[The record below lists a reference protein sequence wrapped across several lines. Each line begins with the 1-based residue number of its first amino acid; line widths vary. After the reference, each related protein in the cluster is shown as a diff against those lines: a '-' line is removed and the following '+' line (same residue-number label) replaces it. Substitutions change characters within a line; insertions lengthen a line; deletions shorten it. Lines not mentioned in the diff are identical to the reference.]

1 MLPRSIRWRLPLSYI
16 TIALLTVCA
25 LGAVLLATLRGYYAQ
40 QELDYLT
47 LNAHAISRG
56 FERLVANGVP
66 LEVIYSQLENFSFL
80 AQVKVRLLDAN
91 HEILIET
98 AAPQDYLVSLDFG
111 ETGQPIFFSRMSPA
125 AGPPP
130 PDLIIGGETVI
141 LPKNETQVTVRSAGE
156 LTVGD
161 SSAQS
166 LPWEVQGLFRG
177 ENERDN
183 ERLDGTPSS
192 LWSLVANRSLYGFV
206 LNGEKSTQQS
216 VSDQRVTVPITTRQ
230 NEVLGYL
237 DLSEGPAYGS
247 EIITSVAQ
255 ALLGAGAVAALLA
268 AGVGLYWSRRMSAP
282 LLELTDSTT
291 RMANGDL
298 SARTTV
304 ASDDEFGLLAKS
316 FNHMAS
322 QVETTVTALR
332 RFVADAAHEMHTPLT
347 ALSADLEL
355 AVTDTNTERQI
366 TFIER
371 ARVQLKRLESLT
383 TDLLDLS
390 RIETHITPADHKPV
404 DLVQLAQET
413 SELYASRAEQAGII
427 FNMTVPEHHVQV
439 SGNEAQL
446 RRALGNLLDNALKFT
461 PENGT
466 ITLGIQQQA
475 NEAELWVADTGIG
488 IPPNDLPQLFSRFH
502 RGRNAAAY
510 PGSGLGL
517 AIIKAI
523 AESHNGKVTV
533 TSNAGGTR
541 FALRLATAH

>member
-25 LGAVLLATLRGYYAQ
+25 LGAVLLTTLRGYYAQ

-91 HEILIET
+91 QEILIET

-141 LPKNETQVTVRSAGE
+141 MPKDETQVTVRSADE

-161 SSAQS
+161 SSAQP
-166 LPWEVQGLFRG
+166 LGWDVQGLFRG
-177 ENERDN
+177 ENERGN

-192 LWSLVANRSLYGFV
+192 LFSLVANRSLYGFV
-206 LNGEKSTQQS
+206 LNGGKRAQQS

-268 AGVGLYWSRRMSAP
+268 AGIGLYWSRRMSAP
-282 LLELTDSTT
+282 LLELTESTT

-304 ASDDEFGLLAKS
+304 SSGDEFGLLATS

-332 RFVADAAHEMHTPLT
+332 RFVADAAHELHTPLT

-355 AVTDTNTERQI
+355 AVTDTNIERQI

-390 RIETHITPADHKPV
+390 RIETHMTPADRKPI
-404 DLVQLAQET
+404 DLVQLAQDT

-427 FNMTVPEHHVQV
+427 FILTVPENHVQV

-475 NEAELWVADTGIG
+475 KEAELWVTDTGIG

-533 TSNAGGTR
+533 TSNADGTR
-541 FALRLATAH
+541 FALCLATAP